1 MTAKSTLNLASSK
14 HNMQWQEQQQQNWK
28 NKNLKRGHNNRVM
41 TNKARNSLYNKEIKH
56 RFCLLQATKP
66 SLTFWPSTQYGPTP
80 YSSYIINL
88 FLSSMLYPLGNHNTN
103 RKSLNITYIF
113 SREKPEQLSKTRKAQ
128 ITMCFSCHQTP
139 VCFHPADKL
148 SLVFDIKYK
157 SNVKIST
164 DWVVCHIKLGAFTP
178 FWKGLMSHIHLF
190 LKQWRL
196 FLKPHRMNNNKI
208 ALGHY
213 YLQYLR
219 HGRGYELWQ
228 SNLPCLQCCYEVIHI
243 YYLH

>member
-14 HNMQWQEQQQQNWK
+14 HNMQWQEQKQQNWK
-28 NKNLKRGHNNRVM
+28 NKNVVTTESWPIKPETLCTIKRLNIDFVYCKQQSHH
-41 TNKARNSLYNKEIKH
+41 S
-56 RFCLLQATKP
+56 P
-66 SLTFWPSTQYGPTP
+66 SWPSTQYGPTP

-88 FLSSMLYPLGNHNTN
+88 FLSSTLYPLGNHNTN

-139 VCFHPADKL
+139 ACFHPADKL

-178 FWKGLMSHIHLF
+178 FWKGLMSHIHL
-190 LKQWRL
+190 KQWRL

-219 HGRGYELWQ
+219 YGRGYELWQ
-228 SNLPCLQCCYEVIHI
+228 ITLPCLQCCYEVIHL